1 MDRFQSLIAFARV
14 VEAGSFARAAD
25 RLDVSVSAVSRQV
38 SDLESHLGVRLLN
51 RTTRR
56 LSMTESGQAFYERC
70 VQLLADLDE
79 AEEAV
84 SASAV
89 VPRGTLRITASISFG
104 AGYLA
109 PAIAALQ
116 QRHPQLR
123 FDIELSDRAVD
134 LVDER
139 IDLAIRIGDIGSQA
153 LISRRIGIAQMV
165 CCAAPAYLAKH
176 EAPRTPADLASHA
189 CLTYEY
195 SSGGNLWRFTDA
207 TNHAHEVSVSGIAHA
222 NNGAMLAALA
232 VAGVGVA
239 LEPDFI
245 VAPDARDDSCGCCAI
260 SSRQP
265 SASTPPIRAGGT
277 RRRKCA
283 AFIDFLA
290 ARLSAIRGGG
300 LPTTRR
306 AAARTGAHAQGR
318 RSLAPAHGI
327 WIFRPGRAAG
337 TERRACGRS
346 TIDDD
351 ALAPPGFSR
360 IARSV
365 PTFVASG

>member
-1 MDRFQSLIAFARV
+1 MTMDRLQSLTAFTRV
-14 VEAGSFARAAD
+14 VEAGSFARAAE
-25 RLDVSVSAVSRQV
+25 RLDMSVSAVSRHV
-38 SDLESHLGVRLLN
+38 SDLESHLGARLLN

-70 VQLLADLDE
+70 VQLLADLEE

-89 VPRGTLRITASISFG
+89 VPRGTLRITASMSFG

-109 PAIAALQ
+109 PAIAEFQ
-116 QRHPQLR
+116 RRHPKLR

-153 LISRRIGIAQMV
+153 LIGRRIGIAQMV
-165 CCAAPAYLAKH
+165 CCAAPGYLARQ

-207 TNHAHEVSVSGIAHA
+207 ARHSHDVHVTGIAHA

-232 VAGVGVA
+232 VAGVGIT

-245 VAPDARDDSCGCCAI
+245 VAPDVRAGRLVRLLPGYAPPAI
-260 SSRQP
+260 SINAAYPSRRHL
-265 SASTPPIRAGGT
+265 SAKVR
-277 RRRKCA
+277 
-283 AFIDFLA
+283 AFIDFLV
-290 ARLSAIRGGG
+290 ARFERDPPWRLADLAVSPPRGSTRTRSA
-300 LPTTRR
+300 
-306 AAARTGAHAQGR
+306 GR
-318 RSLAPAHGI
+318 RN
-327 WIFRPGRAAG
+327 
-337 TERRACGRS
+337 
-346 TIDDD
+346 
-351 ALAPPGFSR
+351 
-360 IARSV
+360 
-365 PTFVASG
+365 AS